1 MTENMKE
8 LQRKCQEDRE
18 DGGSVRGIDLARNGV
33 QDLPPLPA
41 WSSSQSPLQ
50 LSDWLLL
57 IEPVVSDLTA
67 TAETWWKTLL
77 KEAEEWYQ
85 AHMQMSPLERL
96 QHGHGPPLSL
106 VQEKWQR
113 LERRM
118 STMMFQAIPDQ
129 VREELVSTRRMTV
142 FAIVTHLYVV
152 YCPGGISEKQ
162 NLLKNFEE
170 PVRFTRWG
178 MHPQHFADGF
188 DDVKEPLRSEPQLP
202 IQFCLSVDF

>member
-1 MTENMKE
+1 MSERHRSGPKWCP
-8 LQRKCQEDRE
+8 R
-18 DGGSVRGIDLARNGV
+18 LA
-33 QDLPPLPA
+33 PLA
-41 WSSSQSPLQ
+41 CLVFSSSQPPLQ

-67 TAETWWKTLL
+67 TGWKTLL

-96 QHGHGPPLSL
+96 QHGHGTPLSL
-106 VQEKWQR
+106 VQER

-118 STMMFQAIPDQ
+118 STMMLQAMPGQ
-129 VREELVSTRRMTV
+129 VRAELVSTRRMTV

-178 MHPQHFADGF
+178 MHPQHLADGF
-188 DDVKEPLRSEPQLP
+188 DGVKEPLRSEPQLP
-202 IQFCLSVDF
+202 IQLCLSVGC